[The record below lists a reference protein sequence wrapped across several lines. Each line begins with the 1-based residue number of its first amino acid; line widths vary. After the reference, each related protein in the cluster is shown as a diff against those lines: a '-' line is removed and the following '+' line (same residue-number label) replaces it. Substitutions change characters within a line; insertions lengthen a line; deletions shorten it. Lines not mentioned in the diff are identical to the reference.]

1 MPPWV
6 IVSVFSVLAL
16 AACWGLDS
24 AWTTGVTNDEGWTFQ
39 RDSNPAMYN
48 LTLAGKA
55 TVLCFSV
62 AMVLHAVGLI
72 EQNPVEEIQRLF
84 PFLPSSPN

>member
-6 IVSVFSVLAL
+6 IVSVFSALAL
-16 AACWGLDS
+16 AACWGLYS
-24 AWTTGVTNDEGWTFQ
+24 AWTTGVANDEAWTFK
-39 RDSNPAMYN
+39 RDANPAMYS

-62 AMVLHAVGLI
+62 AMVLHAMGLI
-72 EQNPVEEIQRLF
+72 QQNPVEELQRLF
-84 PFLPSSPN
+84 PFLPSRTN